1 MANIDE
7 GYYQFATIYT
17 QFSSSNCI
25 LKHYSNIIS
34 MKQLSILFFVLFISS
49 LSWAQEKMDKRLLE
63 RYSQSELSKLKQ
75 NNLEEFKIL
84 NYALDNG
91 MYIANYSAEKGDVFP
106 EIDRPKKSDTF
117 IDLNL
122 EILEENQ
129 YFKIKGEDK
138 MLIVKSKWLL
148 KNEMKW
154 KILSQF

>member
-1 MANIDE
+1 
-7 GYYQFATIYT
+7 
-17 QFSSSNCI
+17 
-25 LKHYSNIIS
+25 
-34 MKQLSILFFVLFISS
+34 
-49 LSWAQEKMDKRLLE
+49 MDKRLLE
-63 RYSQSELSKLKQ
+63 RYSQAELSNLKQ
-75 NNLEEFKIL
+75 NNPEEFKIL

-106 EIDRPKKSDTF
+106 EIDHPKKNDTY

-148 KNEMKW
+148 KNEMK
-154 KILSQF
+154 

>member
-1 MANIDE
+1 
-7 GYYQFATIYT
+7 
-17 QFSSSNCI
+17 
-25 LKHYSNIIS
+25 
-34 MKQLSILFFVLFISS
+34 MKQLSIFFFVLFISS

-63 RYSQSELSKLKQ
+63 RYSTVELSSLKQ
-75 NNLEEFKIL
+75 NNPEEFKIL

-106 EIDRPKKSDTF
+106 EIDRPKKSDTY
-117 IDLNL
+117 INLNL

-148 KNEMKW
+148 KNEMK
-154 KILSQF
+154 